1 MIVGVLVEI
10 TNRNVV
16 DKIFDYIVPKNLES
30 DIKVGIR
37 VSVPFGRMTLEGFV
51 MEIKESSKLDD
62 LKEIIDIV
70 DKDVVLNDELLELTN
85 VGDKIVNLYVEDNK
99 ILFISVIIKFF
110 L

>member
-10 TNRNVV
+10 TNRNV

-51 MEIKESSKLDD
+51 MEIKESSELDD

-70 DKDVVLNDELLELTN
+70 DKDVVLNDELLEISKIIS
-85 VGDKIVNLYVEDNK
+85 DKVLVNLLSCYQNMLPK
-99 ILFISVIIKFF
+99 SLLS
-110 L
+110 